1 MPAALRTAGNG
12 RGLMKKKV
20 IAGLAL
26 SALLVWLSIR
36 GIEFRGVIDGF
47 RTIRFGYVLPAVAA
61 MFLMQL
67 LRSIRWGLILR
78 PIGKVDQLSLFSVS
92 SVGFLAIIAI
102 PARLGELARPYLIAK
117 KSRIPMSSAL
127 GTIFVERV
135 LDSLTVLIIA
145 VLALFFTPLPPW
157 LVRSSVL
164 FLLVTLGLFAVMIRV
179 IVRREATLRILAP
192 LIGRL
197 PVRYAGAVNRLIDHF
212 IEGFR
217 IVVDP
222 ALLFSATLLSIVIWL
237 VDVVAIYLL
246 FLAFGL
252 DLPVAAAFV
261 LMIILIIGIAIPA
274 APGFIGNWHYFC
286 ILGLGL
292 FGIPKTDALTF
303 AIIYHA
309 LSIGIVILLGLIFLP
324 FNRFSISDL
333 RRQKVLRTEC

>member
-1 MPAALRTAGNG
+1 
-12 RGLMKKKV
+12 MKKKV

-26 SALLVWLSIR
+26 SALLVWLSVR

-47 RTIRFGYVLPAVAA
+47 RTIHCGYLLPAVAV
-61 MFLMQL
+61 MLLMQL

-78 PIGKVDQLSLFSVS
+78 PIEKVDQLSLFSVT

-102 PARLGELARPYLIAK
+102 PARLGELARPYLITK

-127 GTIFVERV
+127 GTIFVERA

-157 LVRSSVL
+157 LIRSSVL
-164 FLLVTLGLFAVMIRV
+164 LLLVTLGLSAVMILM

-197 PVRYAGAVNRLIDHF
+197 PLRYASAVNRLIDHF

-222 ALLFSATLLSIVIWL
+222 SLLLSATLLSIVIWL
-237 VDVVAIYLL
+237 VDALAIYLL
-246 FLAFGL
+246 FLAFDL
-252 DLPVAAAFV
+252 HLPVAAAFI
-261 LMIILIIGIAIPA
+261 LMIILIIGIAIPT

-303 AIIYHA
+303 AIVYHA

-324 FNRFSISDL
+324 FNRFSVSDL
-333 RRQKVLRTEC
+333 RRQRG

>member
-1 MPAALRTAGNG
+1 
-12 RGLMKKKV
+12 MKKKM

-26 SALLVWLSIR
+26 SALLVWLSVR
-36 GIEFRGVIDGF
+36 GIEFRGVMDGF
-47 RTIRFGYVLPAVAA
+47 RTIRGGYLLPAVAA
-61 MFLMQL
+61 MLLMQL

-78 PIGKVDQLSLFSVS
+78 PIEKVDQLSLFSVT

-102 PARLGELARPYLIAK
+102 PARLGELARPYLLAK

-135 LDSLTVLIIA
+135 LDSLTILIIA

-164 FLLVTLGLFAVMIRV
+164 FLLVTLGLFAVMILM
-179 IVRREATLRILAP
+179 IVRREATLRILTP

-197 PVRYAGAVNRLIDHF
+197 PARYAGAVNRLIDHF

-217 IVVDP
+217 IVVNP
-222 ALLFSATLLSIVIWL
+222 ALLLSATLLSIVIWL
-237 VDVVAIYLL
+237 VDVLAIYMF

-252 DLPVAAAFV
+252 HLPVAAAFV
-261 LMIILIIGIAIPA
+261 LMIILIIGIAIPT

-309 LSIGIVILLGLIFLP
+309 LSIGIIIFMGLIFLP
-324 FNRFSISDL
+324 FNRFSVSDL
-333 RRQKVLRTEC
+333 RR

>member
-1 MPAALRTAGNG
+1 
-12 RGLMKKKV
+12 MKKKA

-26 SALLVWLSIR
+26 GALLVWLSIR
-36 GIEFRGVIDGF
+36 GIEFRGVVDGF
-47 RTIRFGYVLPAVAA
+47 RTIRCGYVLPAVAA
-61 MFLMQL
+61 MLLMQIM
-67 LRSIRWGLILR
+67 RSIRWGLILG
-78 PIGKVDQLSLFSVS
+78 PIGKVDQLSLFSVT

-145 VLALFFTPLPPW
+145 AIALMLIPLPPW
-157 LVRSSVL
+157 LVRSTT
-164 FLLVTLGLFAVMIRV
+164 LLLLATLAVSAVMV
-179 IVRREATLRILAP
+179 LMIVRREATLRILAP
-192 LIGRL
+192 LIKRL
-197 PVRYAGAVNRLIDHF
+197 PERYAAAVNRLIDLF

-217 IVVDP
+217 IMVDP
-222 ALLFSATLLSIVIWL
+222 SLLTGVTLLSIVIWL
-237 VDVVAIYLL
+237 VDVLVIYLL

-261 LMIILIIGIAIPA
+261 LMIVLIIGIAIPT

-303 AIIYHA
+303 AIVYHA

-324 FNRFSISDL
+324 FNRFSVADL
-333 RRQKVLRTEC
+333 RRQTKT

>member
-1 MPAALRTAGNG
+1 
-12 RGLMKKKV
+12 MKKKWF
-20 IAGLAL
+20 AGLVL

-36 GIEFRGVIDGF
+36 GIEFRGLIDGF
-47 RTIRFGYVLPAVAA
+47 RTIRCGYVLPALAA
-61 MFLMQL
+61 MLLMQL

-78 PIGKVDQLSLFSVS
+78 PIGKVDQLSLFSVT

-102 PARLGELARPYLIAK
+102 PARLGELARPYLITK

-157 LVRSSVL
+157 LVRSSTL
-164 FLLVTLGLFAVMIRV
+164 FLLATLALSAVMILMV
-179 IVRREATLRILAP
+179 VRREATLRILTP

-197 PVRYAGAVNRLIDHF
+197 PARYAGAVNRLIDHF

-217 IVVDP
+217 IMVDP
-222 ALLFSATLLSIVIWL
+222 ALLLSVTILSIVIWL
-237 VDVVAIYLL
+237 VDVLAIYLL

-252 DLPVAAAFV
+252 HLPVAAAFV
-261 LMIILIIGIAIPA
+261 LMIILIIGIAIPT

-286 ILGLGL
+286 ILGLSL

-309 LSIGIVILLGLIFLP
+309 LSIGIVILLGFIFLP
-324 FNRFSISDL
+324 FNRFSVSDL
-333 RRQKVLRTEC
+333 RRQTGS

>member
-1 MPAALRTAGNG
+1 
-12 RGLMKKKV
+12 MKIKL

-26 SALLVWLSIR
+26 GALLVWLSIR

-47 RTIRFGYVLPAVAA
+47 RTIRCGYVLPAVAA

-102 PARLGELARPYLIAK
+102 PARLGELARPYLITK

-127 GTIFVERV
+127 GTIFVERA
-135 LDSLTVLIIA
+135 LDGLAILIVTA
-145 VLALFFTPLPPW
+145 VALFFTPLPPW
-157 LVRSSVL
+157 LIRSSIL
-164 FLLVTLGLFAVMIRV
+164 FLLATFALFAVMILM
-179 IVRREATLRILAP
+179 IVRREASLRILAP

-197 PVRYAGAVNRLIDHF
+197 PARYAGAVNRLIDHF

-217 IVVDP
+217 IMVDP
-222 ALLFSATLLSIVIWL
+222 ALLFFVILLSIVIWL
-237 VDVVAIYLL
+237 VDVLVIYLF

-252 DLPVAAAFV
+252 DLPVAAAFI
-261 LMIILIIGIAIPA
+261 LMIILIIGIAIPT
-274 APGFIGNWHYFC
+274 APGFIGNWHYAC

-324 FNRFSISDL
+324 FNRFSVADL
-333 RRQKVLRTEC
+333 RRQTED

>member
-1 MPAALRTAGNG
+1 
-12 RGLMKKKV
+12 MKKKV

-26 SALLVWLSIR
+26 SALLIWLSIR

-47 RTIRFGYVLPAVAA
+47 RTIRCGYVILAVAA

-78 PIGKVDQLSLFSVS
+78 PIGKVDQLSLFSVT

-102 PARLGELARPYLIAK
+102 PARLGELARPYLITK

-157 LVRSSVL
+157 LIRSSVL
-164 FLLVTLGLFAVMIRV
+164 FLLVTLGLATVMILM
-179 IVRREATLRILAP
+179 IVRREATLRNLTP
-192 LIGRL
+192 LIGKL
-197 PVRYAGAVNRLIDHF
+197 PARYAGAVNRLIDHF

-217 IVVDP
+217 IVADP

-237 VDVVAIYLL
+237 VDVVVIYLL

-252 DLPVAAAFV
+252 HLPVAAAFV
-261 LMIILIIGIAIPA
+261 LMIILIIGIAIPT

-324 FNRFSISDL
+324 FNRFSFSDL
-333 RRQKVLRTEC
+333 RRQTGS

>member
-1 MPAALRTAGNG
+1 
-12 RGLMKKKV
+12 MKKKV

-47 RTIRFGYVLPAVAA
+47 RTIRCWYLFPAVAA

-67 LRSIRWGLILR
+67 LRSIRWGVILR
-78 PIGKVDQLSLFSVS
+78 PIEKVDQLSLFSVT

-102 PARLGELARPYLIAK
+102 PARMGELARPYLITK

-145 VLALFFTPLPPW
+145 VVALFFTALPPW

-164 FLLVTLGLFAVMIRV
+164 FLLVTLGLFAVMVRMM
-179 IVRREATLRILAP
+179 VRREATLRILAP

-197 PVRYAGAVNRLIDHF
+197 PARYAGTVNRLIDHF

-222 ALLFSATLLSIVIWL
+222 ALLLLVSLLSIVIWF
-237 VDVVAIYLL
+237 VDVLAIYLL

-252 DLPVAAAFV
+252 HLPVAAAFV
-261 LMIILIIGIAIPA
+261 LMIILIIGIAIPT

-324 FNRFSISDL
+324 FNRFSVSDL
-333 RRQKVLRTEC
+333 RRQKV

>member
-1 MPAALRTAGNG
+1 GNG

-47 RTIRFGYVLPAVAA
+47 RTIRCGYVLPAVAA

-78 PIGKVDQLSLFSVS
+78 PIGKVDQLSLFSVT

-192 LIGRL
+192 LIERL
-197 PVRYAGAVNRLIDHF
+197 PARYAGAVNRLIDHF

-237 VDVVAIYLL
+237 VDVVVIYLL
-246 FLAFGL
+246 FLAFDL
-252 DLPVAAAFV
+252 HLPVAAAFV
-261 LMIILIIGIAIPA
+261 LMIILIIGIAIPT

-333 RRQKVLRTEC
+333 RRQKV

>member
-1 MPAALRTAGNG
+1 
-12 RGLMKKKV
+12 MKKKL

-47 RTIRFGYVLPAVAA
+47 RTIRCGYVLPALAA

-78 PIGKVDQLSLFSVS
+78 PIGKVDQLSLFSVT

-102 PARLGELARPYLIAK
+102 PARLGELARPYLITK
-117 KSRIPMSSAL
+117 KSPIPMSSAL

-145 VLALFFTPLPPW
+145 VLTLFFTPLPPW
-157 LVRSSVL
+157 LVRSSAL
-164 FLLVTLGLFAVMIRV
+164 FLLATLILSAVMILMV
-179 IVRREATLRILAP
+179 VRREATLRVLAP

-197 PVRYAGAVNRLIDHF
+197 PARYAGAVNRLIDHF

-217 IVVDP
+217 IMVDP
-222 ALLFSATLLSIVIWL
+222 ALLLSVTLLSIVIWL
-237 VDVVAIYLL
+237 VDVLAIYLL
-246 FLAFGL
+246 FLALGL
-252 DLPVAAAFV
+252 HLPVAAAFV
-261 LMIILIIGIAIPA
+261 LMIILIIGIAIPT

-303 AIIYHA
+303 AIISHA
-309 LSIGIVILLGLIFLP
+309 LSIGIVILLGFIFLP
-324 FNRFSISDL
+324 FNRFSVSDL
-333 RRQKVLRTEC
+333 RRQTGS

>member
-1 MPAALRTAGNG
+1 
-12 RGLMKKKV
+12 MKKKV

-36 GIEFRGVIDGF
+36 GIEFRGLIDGF
-47 RTIRFGYVLPAVAA
+47 RMIRGGYILPAVAVLL
-61 MFLMQL
+61 LMQI

-78 PIGKVDQLSLFSVS
+78 PIGKVDQLSLFSVT

-102 PARLGELARPYLIAK
+102 PARLGELARPYLITK
-117 KSRIPMSSAL
+117 KSSIPMSSAL

-145 VLALFFTPLPPW
+145 VVALIFTPLPPW
-157 LVRSSVL
+157 LVRSSI
-164 FLLVTLGLFAVMIRV
+164 LLLLATIAISTMMILM
-179 IVRREATLRILAP
+179 IVRRDATLRILAP
-192 LIGRL
+192 LIEKL
-197 PVRYAGAVNRLIDHF
+197 PARYAGAVNRLIDHF
-212 IEGFR
+212 IKGFG
-217 IVVDP
+217 IMVDP
-222 ALLFSATLLSIVIWL
+222 ARLLWVIFLSIVIWL

-252 DLPVAAAFV
+252 HLPVAAAFV
-261 LMIILIIGIAIPA
+261 LMIVLVIGIAIPT

-309 LSIGIVILLGLIFLP
+309 ISIGIVILLGLLFLP
-324 FNRFSISDL
+324 FNRFSVADL
-333 RRQKVLRTEC
+333 RRQAGS

>member
-1 MPAALRTAGNG
+1 
-12 RGLMKKKV
+12 MKKKV

-47 RTIRFGYVLPAVAA
+47 RTIRCGYVLPAVAA

-78 PIGKVDQLSLFSVS
+78 PIGKVDQLSLFSVT

-164 FLLVTLGLFAVMIRV
+164 FLLVTLCLFAVMILM

-197 PVRYAGAVNRLIDHF
+197 PARYAGAVNRLIDHF

-237 VDVVAIYLL
+237 VDVLAIYLL
-246 FLAFGL
+246 FLAFGF

-261 LMIILIIGIAIPA
+261 LMIILIIGIAIPT

-324 FNRFSISDL
+324 FNRFSVSDL
-333 RRQKVLRTEC
+333 RRQKV

>member
-1 MPAALRTAGNG
+1 
-12 RGLMKKKV
+12 MKKKV

-47 RTIRFGYVLPAVAA
+47 RTIRCWYLFPAVAA

-67 LRSIRWGLILR
+67 LRSIRWGVILR
-78 PIGKVDQLSLFSVS
+78 PIEKVDQLSLFSVT

-102 PARLGELARPYLIAK
+102 PARMGELARPYLITK

-145 VLALFFTPLPPW
+145 VVALFFTALPPW

-164 FLLVTLGLFAVMIRV
+164 FLLVTLGLFAVMVRMM
-179 IVRREATLRILAP
+179 VRREATLRILAP

-197 PVRYAGAVNRLIDHF
+197 PVRYAGTVNLLIDHF

-222 ALLFSATLLSIVIWL
+222 ALLLLVSLLSIVIWF
-237 VDVVAIYLL
+237 VDVLAIYLL

-252 DLPVAAAFV
+252 HLPVAAAFV
-261 LMIILIIGIAIPA
+261 LMIILIIGIAIPT

-324 FNRFSISDL
+324 FNRFSVSDL
-333 RRQKVLRTEC
+333 RRQKV

>member
-1 MPAALRTAGNG
+1 
-12 RGLMKKKV
+12 
-20 IAGLAL
+20 
-26 SALLVWLSIR
+26 
-36 GIEFRGVIDGF
+36 
-47 RTIRFGYVLPAVAA
+47 
-61 MFLMQL
+61 MFLMQI

-78 PIGKVDQLSLFSVS
+78 PIGKVDQLSLFSVT

-102 PARLGELARPYLIAK
+102 PARLGELARPYLISK

-164 FLLVTLGLFAVMIRV
+164 FLLLTLALFAVMILM
-179 IVRREATLRILAP
+179 IVRREAITPHPGPPHWKASGTLCRGREPADRPFHRRIPDHGRSGAPALGHPPVDRHLARRRP
-192 LIGRL
+192 GNLSALFGLRPPPAGRGRL
-197 PVRYAGAVNRLIDHF
+197 C
-212 IEGFR
+212 
-217 IVVDP
+217 
-222 ALLFSATLLSIVIWL
+222 
-237 VDVVAIYLL
+237 
-246 FLAFGL
+246 
-252 DLPVAAAFV
+252 
-261 LMIILIIGIAIPA
+261 LMIILIIGIAIPT

-324 FNRFSISDL
+324 FNRFSVADL
-333 RRQKVLRTEC
+333 RRQSRDLNSPHPLRNRS

>member
-1 MPAALRTAGNG
+1 
-12 RGLMKKKV
+12 MKKKV

-47 RTIRFGYVLPAVAA
+47 RTIRCGYVLPALAA
-61 MFLMQL
+61 MFLMQI

-78 PIGKVDQLSLFSVS
+78 PIGKVDQLSLFSVT

-102 PARLGELARPYLIAK
+102 PARLGELARPYLITK
-117 KSRIPMSSAL
+117 KSCIPMSSAL

-145 VLALFFTPLPPW
+145 VLTLFFTPLPPW
-157 LVRSSVL
+157 LVRSSAL
-164 FLLVTLGLFAVMIRV
+164 FLLATLALSAVMILLV
-179 IVRREATLRILAP
+179 VRREATLRVLAP

-197 PVRYAGAVNRLIDHF
+197 PARYAGTVNRLIDHF

-217 IVVDP
+217 IMVDP
-222 ALLFSATLLSIVIWL
+222 ALLLSVTLLSIVIWL
-237 VDVVAIYLL
+237 VDVLAIYLL
-246 FLAFGL
+246 FLAFSIH
-252 DLPVAAAFV
+252 LPVAAAFV
-261 LMIILIIGIAIPA
+261 LMIILIIGIAIPT

-292 FGIPKTDALTF
+292 FGIPKADALSF

-309 LSIGIVILLGLIFLP
+309 LSIGIVILLGFIFLP
-324 FNRFSISDL
+324 FNRFSVSDL
-333 RRQKVLRTEC
+333 RRQTGS

>member
-1 MPAALRTAGNG
+1 
-12 RGLMKKKV
+12 MKKKL

-26 SALLVWLSIR
+26 GALLVWLSIR
-36 GIEFRGVIDGF
+36 GIEFRGVADGF
-47 RTIRFGYVLPAVAA
+47 RTIRSGYVLPAVAV
-61 MFLMQL
+61 MFLMQI

-78 PIGKVDQLSLFSVS
+78 PIGKVDQLTLFSVT

-102 PARLGELARPYLIAK
+102 PARLGELARPCLIAN

-127 GTIFVERV
+127 GTIFVERA
-135 LDSLTVLIIA
+135 LDGLAILIVA
-145 VLALFFTPLPPW
+145 VVALFFTPLPPW

-164 FLLVTLGLFAVMIRV
+164 FLLVTLALFAVMILM
-179 IVRREATLRILAP
+179 IVRREATLRVLAP

-197 PVRYAGAVNRLIDHF
+197 PARYAGAVNRLICHF

-217 IVVDP
+217 IMVDP
-222 ALLFSATLLSIVIWL
+222 ALLFFVTLLSIVIWL
-237 VDVVAIYLL
+237 VDVLAIYLL

-252 DLPVAAAFV
+252 HLPVAAAFV
-261 LMIILIIGIAIPA
+261 LMIILIIGIAIPT

-324 FNRFSISDL
+324 FNRFSIADL
-333 RRQKVLRTEC
+333 RRQTGS

>member
-1 MPAALRTAGNG
+1 
-12 RGLMKKKV
+12 MKKKV

-26 SALLVWLSIR
+26 SALLVWLSVR

-47 RTIRFGYVLPAVAA
+47 RTIHCGYLLPAVAV
-61 MFLMQL
+61 MLLMQL

-78 PIGKVDQLSLFSVS
+78 PIEKVDQLSLFSVT

-102 PARLGELARPYLIAK
+102 PARLGELARPYLITK

-127 GTIFVERV
+127 GTIFVERA

-157 LVRSSVL
+157 LIRSSVL
-164 FLLVTLGLFAVMIRV
+164 LLLVTLGLSAVMILM

-197 PVRYAGAVNRLIDHF
+197 PLRYASAVNRLIDHF

-222 ALLFSATLLSIVIWL
+222 SLLLSATLLSIVIWL
-237 VDVVAIYLL
+237 VDVLAIYLL

-252 DLPVAAAFV
+252 HLPVAAAFV
-261 LMIILIIGIAIPA
+261 LMIILIIGIAIPT

-303 AIIYHA
+303 AIVYHA

-324 FNRFSISDL
+324 FNRFSVSDL
-333 RRQKVLRTEC
+333 RRQ

>member
-1 MPAALRTAGNG
+1 MVPNPAPNLHPGPR

-20 IAGLAL
+20 VAGLAL
-26 SALLVWLSIR
+26 SALLLWLSLR

-47 RTIRFGYVLPAVAA
+47 RAIDRGYLLPAVAA
-61 MFLMQL
+61 ILLMQL
-67 LRSIRWGLILR
+67 LRSIRWGLILK
-78 PIGKVDQLSLFSVS
+78 PIERIDQLSLFSVTC
-92 SVGFLAIIAI
+92 VGFLAIIAI

-117 KSRIPMSSAL
+117 KSRVPMSSAL

-135 LDSLTVLIIA
+135 LDGLAVVLIA
-145 VLALFFTPLPPW
+145 VFVLFFTPLPPW
-157 LVRSSVL
+157 LLRAGML
-164 FLLVTLGLFAVMIRV
+164 FLLLTLGLCALIILM

-192 LIGRL
+192 LVGRL
-197 PVRYAGAVNRLIDHF
+197 PAHHSEAVNRLIGHF

-222 ALLFSATLLSIVIWL
+222 ALLFWTTLLSIVIWL

-252 DLPVAAAFV
+252 DLPVVAAFV

-286 ILGLGL
+286 ILALTF

-303 AIIYHA
+303 AIVYHA
-309 LSIGIVILLGLIFLP
+309 LSIGIVILLGLLFLP
-324 FNRFSISDL
+324 LNRFSVSDL
-333 RRQKVLRTEC
+333 RR

>member
-1 MPAALRTAGNG
+1 
-12 RGLMKKKV
+12 MKKKV

-47 RTIRFGYVLPAVAA
+47 RMIRCGYVLPAVAA

-78 PIGKVDQLSLFSVS
+78 PIGKVDPLSLFSVT

-102 PARLGELARPYLIAK
+102 PVRLGELARPYLIAK
-117 KSRIPMSSAL
+117 KSCIPMSSAL

-135 LDSLTVLIIA
+135 LDGLTVLIIA

-197 PVRYAGAVNRLIDHF
+197 PARYAGAVNRLIDHF

-217 IVVDP
+217 IVADP
-222 ALLFSATLLSIVIWL
+222 ALLFSATLLSIIIWL
-237 VDVVAIYLL
+237 VDVLAIYLL

-252 DLPVAAAFV
+252 NLPVAAAFV
-261 LMIILIIGIAIPA
+261 LMIILIIGIAIPT

-309 LSIGIVILLGLIFLP
+309 LSIGIVIILGLIFLP
-324 FNRFSISDL
+324 FNRFSVSDL
-333 RRQKVLRTEC
+333 RRQKA

>member
-1 MPAALRTAGNG
+1 
-12 RGLMKKKV
+12 MKKKV

-47 RTIRFGYVLPAVAA
+47 RTIRCGYVLPAVAA

-78 PIGKVDQLSLFSVS
+78 PIEKVDQLSLFSVT

-157 LVRSSVL
+157 LIRSSVL
-164 FLLVTLGLFAVMIRV
+164 FLLVTLGLAAVMIRV

-197 PVRYAGAVNRLIDHF
+197 PARYAGAVNRLIDHF

-217 IVVDP
+217 IVADP
-222 ALLFSATLLSIVIWL
+222 ALLFFATLLSIVIWL

-252 DLPVAAAFV
+252 HLPVAAAFV
-261 LMIILIIGIAIPA
+261 LMIILIIGIAIPT

-324 FNRFSISDL
+324 FNRFSVSDL
-333 RRQKVLRTEC
+333 RRQTGS

>member
-47 RTIRFGYVLPAVAA
+47 RTIRCGYVLPAVAA

-78 PIGKVDQLSLFSVS
+78 PIGKVDQLSLFSVT

-102 PARLGELARPYLIAK
+102 PARLGELARPYLITK

-157 LVRSSVL
+157 LIRSSVL
-164 FLLVTLGLFAVMIRV
+164 FLLVTLGLAAVMIRV

-197 PVRYAGAVNRLIDHF
+197 PARYAGAVNRLIDHF

-217 IVVDP
+217 IVADP

-252 DLPVAAAFV
+252 HLPVAAAFV
-261 LMIILIIGIAIPA
+261 LMIILIIGIAIPT

-324 FNRFSISDL
+324 FNRFSVSDL
-333 RRQKVLRTEC
+333 RRQTGS